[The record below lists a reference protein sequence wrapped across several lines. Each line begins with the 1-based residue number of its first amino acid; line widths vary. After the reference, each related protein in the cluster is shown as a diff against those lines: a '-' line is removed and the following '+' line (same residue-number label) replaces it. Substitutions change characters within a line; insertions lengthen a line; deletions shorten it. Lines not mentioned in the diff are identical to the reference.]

1 MISDTINSMRTNLVN
16 AYDELGNKG
25 ATIPANKNI
34 ENLADAIA
42 SIQTG
47 GGGGSEYQRP
57 SDWLEIPTMD
67 GTKDDIYI
75 LNGVST
81 NGINKLYFKVSG
93 TGTIDW
99 GDGNVE
105 SFTGVA
111 QQTFEHSFTYGD
123 LSDNSFTTHNNTK
136 QALVHIQGDRGAITY
151 FSTAGIAYKYV
162 NEAGTTITLNY
173 NISTDIYQI
182 SANVQSCRV
191 YCSNNA
197 TVNKHKKMEIFDW
210 VGTITT
216 TNMDHMFRECNKLTS
231 IPHLDTSNATTMF
244 YMFYNCFSLTTILQL
259 DTKNVT
265 DMSNMFRNCQ
275 SLKAIPL
282 LDTSNVKNMSNMF
295 EYCNSLT
302 TIPLLDTSNATNM
315 SNMFNSCNSLITIP
329 QLNTSKVI
337 NMANMLAGCPCLTTI
352 PQLNTS
358 NATSIGGIVDYSYS
372 VKVIPQLDASKAN
385 GFGSNSGNYAL
396 KTIRLYNGG
405 AGTQSSTTIA
415 NLTNSTTM
423 SKQNLVDLFNS
434 LAINP
439 TNETTTYTRKIQLGT
454 TLQGYLAECYVK
466 DSGQLYTAILPTSD
480 TEVDSTKTYYIY
492 NNASDTYTQ
501 FSGATFD
508 AGTQYYELKTAT
520 WNRYD
525 ICNSADDGAVL
536 ALSWLTDTK
545 GWTVS

>member
-1 MISDTINSMRTNLVN
+1 MISDTINSMRTNLGN
-16 AYDELGNKG
+16 AYDELENKG
-25 ATIPANKNI
+25 ATIPTNKNI
-34 ENLADAIA
+34 ENLANAIA
-42 SIQTG
+42 SISAS
-47 GGGGSEYQRP
+47 GGSEYQRP
-57 SDWLEIPTMD
+57 SDWLEIPTMG

-81 NGINKLYFKVSG
+81 NGINKLYFKISG

-105 SFTGVA
+105 SFTGVSIT
-111 QQTFEHSFTYGD
+111 TFEHSFTYSD
-123 LSDNSFTTHNNTK
+123 LSDSSFTTHNNTK

-151 FSTAGIAYKYV
+151 FSTAGIQYKYV
-162 NEAGTTITLNY
+162 NEDGITINLNY
-173 NISTDIYQI
+173 NISTDVYQI
-182 SANVQSCRV
+182 SANVQSCKV

-197 TVNKHKKMEIFDW
+197 SVQKHKKMEIFDW

-216 TNMDHMFRECNKLTS
+216 TNMEQMFFGCNKLTS

-244 YMFYNCFSLTTILQL
+244 YMFQGCYSLTTIPQLDTSNVTNMSNMFYLCDSLKTIPQL
-259 DTKNVT
+259 DTKNVI
-265 DMSNMFRNCQ
+265 NMERMFGNCR
-275 SLKAIPL
+275 SLKTIPL
-282 LDTSNVKNMSNMF
+282 LDTSNVTNMREMF
-295 EYCNSLT
+295 NDCYSLT
-302 TIPLLDTSNATNM
+302 TIPQLDTKN
-315 SNMFNSCNSLITIP
+315 
-329 QLNTSKVI
+329 VI
-337 NMANMLAGCPCLTTI
+337 LMANMLSSCPCLTTI

-358 NATSIGGIVDYSYS
+358 NATSIGGMVDYSYS

-385 GFGSNSGNYAL
+385 GFGSNSGNYTL
-396 KTIRLYNGG
+396 KNIRLYNGG
-405 AGTQSSTTIA
+405 AGTQSSITIA

-423 SKQNLVDLFNS
+423 SKQDLVDLFNS

-439 TNETTTYTRKIQLGT
+439 TNETKTYTRKIQLGT

-480 TEVDSTKTYYIY
+480 TEVDSTKTYYTY
-492 NNASDTYTQ
+492 DNASDTYTQ

-525 ICNSADDGAVL
+525 ICNSTDDGAVL

>member
-1 MISDTINSMRTNLVN
+1 MAIDTTKKVTAISVDGVQLEF
-16 AYDELGNKG
+16 A
-25 ATIPANKNI
+25 
-34 ENLADAIA
+34 
-42 SIQTG
+42 
-47 GGGGSEYQRP
+47 GGSEYQRP
-57 SDWLEIPTMD
+57 SDWLEIPAMD

-105 SFTGVA
+105 SFTGVSIT
-111 QQTFEHSFTYGD
+111 TFEHSFAYGD

-151 FSTAGIAYKYV
+151 FSTAGIKYKYI
-162 NEAGTTITLNY
+162 NEDGTTITLDER
-173 NISTDIYQI
+173 ISTDIYQI
-182 SANVQSCRV
+182 SANVQSCVV
-191 YCSNNA
+191 YCSTN
-197 TVNKHKKMEIFDW
+197 TSVNKHKKMEIFDW

-216 TNMDHMFRECNKLTS
+216 TNMDHMFRDCTKLAS

-244 YMFYNCFSLTTILQL
+244 YMFYNCYSLTIIPQL
-259 DTKNVT
+259 DTSKVT
-265 DMSNMFRNCQ
+265 FMERMFYGCC
-275 SLKAIPL
+275 SLKTIPL
-282 LDTSNVKNMSNMF
+282 LDTSNVTNMSGMF
-295 EYCNSLT
+295 YGCDSLA
-302 TIPLLDTSNATNM
+302 TIPLLDTSKVTNM
-315 SNMFNSCNSLITIP
+315 SEMFNNCYSLITIP
-329 QLNTSKVI
+329 LLDTSKVT
-337 NMANMLAGCPCLTTI
+337 NMSKMLVYCTCLTTI

-358 NATSIGGIVDYSYS
+358 KVTNMGDIVGSATS
-372 VKVIPQLDASKAN
+372 VKVVPQLDASKA
-385 GFGSNSGNYAL
+385 GAFCTYSGNYAL
-396 KTIRLYNGG
+396 KTIRLYNAG
-405 AGTQSSTTIA
+405 ASTQSSITIA
-415 NLTNSTTM
+415 NLTDSKIM

-439 TNETTTYTRKIQLGT
+439 TNETKTYTRKIQLGT

-480 TEVDSTKTYYIY
+480 TEVDSTKTYYTY

-525 ICNSADDGAVL
+525 ICDSTDDGAVL